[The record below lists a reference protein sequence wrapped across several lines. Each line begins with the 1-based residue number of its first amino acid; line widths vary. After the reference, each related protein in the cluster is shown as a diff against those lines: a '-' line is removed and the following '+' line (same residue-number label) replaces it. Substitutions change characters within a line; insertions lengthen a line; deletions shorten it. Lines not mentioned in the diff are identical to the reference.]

1 MKKMVL
7 NLVGKFR
14 KALPFLVMAISVCGL
29 VSCNEDDISGAEI
42 PDEKDNKYIVQIA
55 VPEDN
60 YNYKHNTRGLVGT
73 VDWGDGITEDFVC
86 GDTVMV
92 SHTYEKKGEYI
103 VTCTGIVSKLDS
115 NDKWGVSRIINKLI
129 HIGKDCKVIGM
140 ASAFQ
145 GHELI
150 TEIPEGFF
158 DGCDKVDFWSF
169 AFKDC
174 TGITEIP
181 EGLFDKCTGA
191 TKLGNCFNGCV
202 SLKKL
207 PARLL
212 PENNKVIDLKSLFY
226 GCVSLTE
233 IPATL
238 FDNCTEVIE
247 CSNTFG
253 RCIGL
258 TSIPEGLFDVC
269 VKVEDFEGLFDD
281 CEALTNIPV
290 GLFDNCTKVTNFK
303 KTFNRCTALTGESPY
318 TTINVG
324 GTDVKVH
331 LYERSSYPEHF
342 TAPKY
347 YGKTYYKCTGLTD
360 YANIPSGW
368 K

>member
-29 VSCNEDDISGAEI
+29 VSCNEDDTPGNEM

-55 VPEDN
+55 VPADN
-60 YNYKHNTRGLVGT
+60 YKYRHNTRGLVGT
-73 VDWGDGITEDFVC
+73 VDWGDGNVEKFVC
-86 GDTVMV
+86 GDTDMV
-92 SHTYEKKGEYI
+92 SHTYEKEGEYT
-103 VTCTGIVSKLDS
+103 VTCTGVVSKIES
-115 NDKWGVSRIINKLI
+115 GDKWGVSRIINKLI
-129 HIGKDCKVIGM
+129 HIGKDCNVIGM

-145 GHELI
+145 GQELI
-150 TEIPEGFF
+150 TEIPEGIF

-191 TKLGNCFNGCV
+191 TKLGNCFNGCM

-212 PENNKVIDLKSLFY
+212 PGNNKVIDLKSLFF

-238 FDNCTEVIE
+238 FENCTEVIE

-253 RCIGL
+253 RCTGL
-258 TSIPEGLFDVC
+258 KNIPEGLFDEC
-269 VKVEDFEGLFDD
+269 IKVEDFEGVFDG
-281 CEALTNIPV
+281 CKALTRIPE
-290 GLFDNCTKVTNFK
+290 GLFDKCTKVTDFAM
-303 KTFNRCTALTGESPY
+303 TFRDCTALTGESPY
-318 TTINVG
+318 TTIKVDG
-324 GTDVKVH
+324 SDVKVH
-331 LYERSSYPEHF
+331 LYERASYPEHF
-342 TAPKY
+342 TTP
-347 YGKTYYKCTGLTD
+347 TDYKQCFNGCAGLTD
-360 YANIPSGW
+360 YANIPAEW